1 MTNHRMIAAAAA
13 ALSLGL
19 APVAHAQTAGG
30 TVAGGVAVANQP
42 AIVAASNAYK
52 TAMQQLP
59 VTYKA
64 QIDQANTRKGQ
75 IQAQLKP
82 MYEKL
87 DGEAKGGKTDKATMQ
102 AEYAQIQQIEQS
114 GERELQQIVEPV
126 SLARQYVLEQIG
138 DKLDAAMQAAM
149 TKKKVTIVFD
159 AQSVLKADQ
168 VYNLNQDVLDQLNLI
183 VPSVSVTPPA
193 GWLPRQ
199 QREQQAAAQAAAAQQ
214 ASDAGAAAGS
224 AKKQPQGR

>member
-1 MTNHRMIAAAAA
+1 MTHHRIIAAAAA

-19 APVAHAQTAGG
+19 APAAIAQTTGG
-30 TVAGGVAVANQP
+30 TVAAGIAVANQS
-42 AIVAASNAYK
+42 ALVAASNAYK
-52 TAMQQLP
+52 TALQQLP

-64 QIDQANTRKGQ
+64 QIDQANTRKSQ

-87 DGEAKGGKTDKATMQ
+87 DGEAKAGKTDKAVMQ

-114 GERELQQIVEPV
+114 GERELQQIIEPV
-126 SLARQYVLEQIG
+126 NLARQYALEQIG

-149 TKKKVTIVFD
+149 TKKHITIVLD
-159 AQSVLKADQ
+159 AQAVLKADK
-168 VYNLNQDVLDQLNLI
+168 VYNLNQDVLDELNLI
-183 VPSVSVTPPA
+183 VPSVSITPPA

-199 QREQQAAAQAAAAQQ
+199 QREQQAAQQAAAANEAAQ
-214 ASDAGAAAGS
+214 AGAAAS
-224 AKKQPQGR
+224 PAKKQPQGR